1 MLIKL
6 IGGAILVLSG
16 GGAAIFLCRYQ
27 RRRLETLDGL
37 IALLFYVKGQV
48 DCYARPLGEILS
60 SVPREILLACGLQA
74 SPDTLEQIAEECRIY
89 LDRESLRVLSAFASE
104 FGTSFR
110 EEQVKRCTHY
120 ISLLGEER
128 EKCAGRVTAACRTGS
143 AVCLC
148 LSLCLLI
155 LLW

>member
-16 GGAAIFLCRYQ
+16 GGTAIFLCRYH
-27 RRRLETLDGL
+27 RRRLETLDAL
-37 IALLFYVKGQV
+37 IALLFYIKGQV
-48 DCYARPLGEILS
+48 DCFARPLGEILTS
-60 SVPREILLACGLQA
+60 LPKETLGACGLTRPPSSLQ
-74 SPDTLEQIAEECRIY
+74 EIVEECRIY
-89 LDRESLRVLSAFASE
+89 LDRESLRLLSGFASE
-104 FGTSFR
+104 FGTNFR
-110 EEQVKRCTHY
+110 QEQVKRCAHY

-128 EKCAGRVTAACRTGS
+128 EKCAGRVTASCRTGS
-143 AVCLC
+143 TVCLC

>member
-6 IGGAILVLSG
+6 IGGAILLLSG
-16 GGAAIFLCRYQ
+16 VGAAILLCRYQ

-48 DCYARPLGEILS
+48 DCYARPLGEILDS
-60 SVPREILLACGLQA
+60 IPREILGACGLQTA
-74 SPDTLEQIAEECRIY
+74 PESLEQVAEECRIY
-89 LDRESLRVLSAFASE
+89 LDRESLRLLSAFASE

-120 ISLLGEER
+120 IGLLGEER
-128 EKCAGRVTAACRTGS
+128 DRCAGRVTAACRTGS
-143 AVCLC
+143 TLCLC